1 MKLGKLSIIFSVL
14 IYFGCIQNKTS
25 YERLNDERLRV
36 SEFYDN
42 GILGKQYNFR
52 IVGNDTIVSGPF
64 KEFYDTGNLKSEGNY
79 LNGMKDGMYKSYY
92 PNGFL
97 DLTGYFLQDDKVG
110 PWFYFRDSSISNLDR
125 LFSKNATVRERVVY
139 FLKDTIELSKS
150 LIGYEFYGGQG
161 RKIYQQNYLGDS
173 MTYDKGYHGPGLLM
187 GAEKDLTFSL
197 NDTLLLLVYCNNPPG
212 YTSKHKYYI
221 EGITNDWVTIKPSIP
236 ANIEDLLLNKKGDF
250 EILATSVHEKLKTQQ
265 VYSDTNRLSFSVIEN

>member
-1 MKLGKLSIIFSVL
+1 
-14 IYFGCIQNKTS
+14 
-25 YERLNDERLRV
+25 
-36 SEFYDN
+36 
-42 GILGKQYNFR
+42 
-52 IVGNDTIVSGPF
+52 
-64 KEFYDTGNLKSEGNY
+64 
-79 LNGMKDGMYKSYY
+79 
-92 PNGFL
+92 
-97 DLTGYFLQDDKVG
+97 
-110 PWFYFRDSSISNLDR
+110 
-125 LFSKNATVRERVVY
+125 
-139 FLKDTIELSKS
+139 
-150 LIGYEFYGGQG
+150 
-161 RKIYQQNYLGDS
+161 